1 MDASGPA
8 PKILVVDDTPE
19 NCELA
24 RATLESAGMQVVSAL
39 RGGEGIA
46 AFAAERPDCVLMD
59 VRMPDMSG
67 FAACQ
72 QIRALP
78 GGADVPIVFLTA
90 LRDVETFDKAMQAGA
105 DDFLIKPV
113 RPTELLIRVQ
123 AALKLRRLGAEVGGL
138 YESIRRQRDDLMRL
152 QLQKERMTAFLVHD
166 FKNPVNSMELRAQ
179 LLLRNREL
187 PSEAREAVLQMRS
200 DVRHLMRLIL
210 NVLDVSKGEEAAL
223 RPERSR
229 LELGTVVAR
238 VFESLDMAAREAAV
252 SLNAEVDEVSVSA
265 DSDLLERVL
274 ENLVENALRHAPPRS
289 QISVVAQAA
298 PEHVEI
304 RVRDRGRGVPEPIL
318 ATLFEPFVQA
328 SADADGAALARTGR
342 GLGLTFCKVAVEAHG
357 GEIWVENE
365 APGASF
371 CLRLPHA

>member
-1 MDASGPA
+1 
-8 PKILVVDDTPE
+8 
-19 NCELA
+19 
-24 RATLESAGMQVVSAL
+24 
-39 RGGEGIA
+39 
-46 AFAAERPDCVLMD
+46 
-59 VRMPDMSG
+59 
-67 FAACQ
+67 
-72 QIRALP
+72 
-78 GGADVPIVFLTA
+78 
-90 LRDVETFDKAMQAGA
+90 
-105 DDFLIKPV
+105 
-113 RPTELLIRVQ
+113 
-123 AALKLRRLGAEVGGL
+123 
-138 YESIRRQRDDLMRL
+138 
-152 QLQKERMTAFLVHD
+152 
-166 FKNPVNSMELRAQ
+166 

-342 GLGLTFCKVAVEAHG
+342 GLGLAFCKVAVEAHG